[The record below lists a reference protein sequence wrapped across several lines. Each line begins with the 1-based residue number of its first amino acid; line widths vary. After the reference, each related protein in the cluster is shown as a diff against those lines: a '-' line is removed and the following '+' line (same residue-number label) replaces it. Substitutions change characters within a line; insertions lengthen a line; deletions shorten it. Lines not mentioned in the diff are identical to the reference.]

1 MPPQP
6 SRKLAAGKQQA
17 QSLFQKGQFKQA
29 CTLYEKLCRKYPNDA
44 ELSYMLGSVH
54 GQLGKF
60 EAAAR
65 SFRTCIELQ
74 PNAFIAHCGLG
85 AAFKGLGQFAEAE
98 QSFMDALKLQP
109 GHTNVIQELAG
120 ILLAQDKSAA
130 AEKLLLELA
139 SKHPHC
145 SAAFHGL
152 GEISAAKGQ
161 LDEAIRYYRKALELE
176 PERAETH
183 NRLGY
188 TLHYRG
194 QMDEAIACF
203 ERAVTLNASFAEA
216 FRNMSA
222 SLIMSSRLDE
232 AEDCCNRALT
242 LVPGNIESMV
252 QKASIQERKGNSL
265 AAFSIIKPYLEAG
278 RLHTG
283 IATLYGDLCGK
294 IGHCDEAID
303 YLERVIAH
311 DSIPVNTRQRI
322 HYVLGS
328 LLDKKEKYDEA
339 FEQFSRANRL
349 APPPPATAEQ
359 TAIASGIMDTFNWQ
373 FLSTAPR
380 ASVASDRPV
389 FIVGMPRSGTSL
401 TEQIIASHPDA
412 EGAGELVD
420 IGHYASELD
429 VKLGPEPGYPYCY
442 RKVSRQQLDSYAR
455 KYLEK
460 LRGISASARF
470 VTDKMPQNFIH
481 LGLIALLFPKA
492 RIIHC
497 HRDPLDTCLSIYFQ
511 NFSHAHGYASQLDN
525 IAHYYLDYTR
535 LMGHWKGVL
544 DVPIKDVHYDH
555 LVTDAESETRE
566 ILKFIGLEWDSR
578 CLKFHESGR
587 AVSTASY
594 DQVRQPLY
602 TRSVQRWK
610 NYERHLE
617 PLKRILASHA

>member
-188 TLHYRG
+188 TLHTALPGSNGR
-194 QMDEAIACF
+194 
-203 ERAVTLNASFAEA
+203 SH
-216 FRNMSA
+216 
-222 SLIMSSRLDE
+222 RL
-232 AEDCCNRALT
+232 
-242 LVPGNIESMV
+242 
-252 QKASIQERKGNSL
+252 
-265 AAFSIIKPYLEAG
+265 F
-278 RLHTG
+278 
-283 IATLYGDLCGK
+283 
-294 IGHCDEAID
+294 
-303 YLERVIAH
+303 
-311 DSIPVNTRQRI
+311 
-322 HYVLGS
+322 
-328 LLDKKEKYDEA
+328 
-339 FEQFSRANRL
+339 
-349 APPPPATAEQ
+349 
-359 TAIASGIMDTFNWQ
+359 
-373 FLSTAPR
+373 
-380 ASVASDRPV
+380 
-389 FIVGMPRSGTSL
+389 
-401 TEQIIASHPDA
+401 
-412 EGAGELVD
+412 
-420 IGHYASELD
+420 
-429 VKLGPEPGYPYCY
+429 
-442 RKVSRQQLDSYAR
+442 
-455 KYLEK
+455 
-460 LRGISASARF
+460 
-470 VTDKMPQNFIH
+470 
-481 LGLIALLFPKA
+481 
-492 RIIHC
+492 
-497 HRDPLDTCLSIYFQ
+497 
-511 NFSHAHGYASQLDN
+511 
-525 IAHYYLDYTR
+525 
-535 LMGHWKGVL
+535 
-544 DVPIKDVHYDH
+544 
-555 LVTDAESETRE
+555 
-566 ILKFIGLEWDSR
+566 
-578 CLKFHESGR
+578 
-587 AVSTASY
+587 
-594 DQVRQPLY
+594 
-602 TRSVQRWK
+602 
-610 NYERHLE
+610 
-617 PLKRILASHA
+617 